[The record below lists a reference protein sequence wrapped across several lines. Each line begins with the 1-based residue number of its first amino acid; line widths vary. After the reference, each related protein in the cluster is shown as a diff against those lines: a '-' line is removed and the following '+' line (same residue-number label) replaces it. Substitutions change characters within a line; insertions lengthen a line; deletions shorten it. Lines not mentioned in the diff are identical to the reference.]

1 MILRSN
7 YENGSTVS
15 CYQHDFGYSDTEVR
29 CRNENQYIRCKNSKW
44 LSKKI
49 IYKIHFFKFSINKK
63 QELNILAE
71 NW

>member
-7 YENGSTVS
+7 YENGSTIN
-15 CYQHDFGYSDTEVR
+15 CCQYDFGHSDIEIEVR

-49 IYKIHFFKFSINKK
+49 IYKIHFF
-63 QELNILAE
+63 QV
-71 NW
+71 